1 MGTRHAK
8 MTEAHSSWSGGSER
22 RSRKCVAILL
32 TASSVIVM
40 SQVMGC
46 LRKWYENHLCVCV
59 CVGGGVFL
67 HPSASILTFV
77 GYFP

>member
-22 RSRKCVAILL
+22 WSRKCVAILL

-46 LRKWYENHLCVCV
+46 LRKWYENHL
-59 CVGGGVFL
+59 
-67 HPSASILTFV
+67 
-77 GYFP
+77 